1 MTKIIAFSGRKQSG
15 KSTSGEFVHKII
27 NDFHPSITCGLYSF
41 ADPLKKNICIDLLGL
56 TEQQCYGSDDD
67 KNSLTNILWKS
78 MPDYNISWT
87 YSQDYDPSGYMTAR
101 QVMEF
106 VGTRIFRAMK
116 QNVWVEATLKQ
127 IQKDNY
133 DIAIILDTRF
143 PDEVDPILNIGGY
156 VIRLTRNPF
165 HSSSEPEVALDPDR
179 YDWSKFSLILDN
191 KNMTEEEKN
200 SLILQFISE
209 NNIL

>member
-15 KSTSGEFVHKII
+15 KSTSGEFVHKILHS
-27 NDFHPSITCGLYSF
+27 FHPSITCGLYSF

-56 TEQQCYGSDDD
+56 TEKQCYGSDDD
-67 KNSLTNILWKS
+67 KNSLTNIAWKS

-87 YSQDYDPSGYMTAR
+87 YSKDYDPSGYMTAR

-200 SLILQFISE
+200 NEIASLLKRMEF
-209 NNIL
+209 

>member
-15 KSTSGEFVHKII
+15 KSSSGEFVQRLIQ
-27 NDFHPSITCGLYSF
+27 NTNPSITCGLYSF

-56 TEQQCYGSDDD
+56 TEKQCYGSDAD
-67 KNSLTNILWKS
+67 KNSLTNIRWES

-87 YSQDYDPSGYMTAR
+87 YSQDYDSSGYMTAR

-116 QNVWVEATLKQ
+116 QNIWADATLRQ
-127 IQKDNY
+127 IQKDKY

-143 PDEVDPILNIGGY
+143 PDEVEPILSVGGY
-156 VIRLTRNPF
+156 VIRLTRDPF
-165 HSSSEPEVALDPDR
+165 HSVAEPEVALDPDR

-191 KNMTEEEKN
+191 KNMTEAEKN
-200 SLILQFISE
+200 NEIASLLKRMEF
-209 NNIL
+209 